1 MKFPNYAFP
10 LLMVVPAL
18 ASAQTIRDM
27 DAHVHG
33 AGSLNIA
40 IERDTI
46 AIELSAPGAD
56 IVGFE
61 HDATSAADRQTVEVA
76 ISDLARPLDLFGLP
90 GSAGCSV
97 EAASVKVEGNAPDGD
112 EDHGAHEADHQEDA
126 HDDHAH
132 GEDDHDDHGGTHSEF
147 HAEYLLACADVSAI
161 DRIEFA
167 YFERFANALEL
178 DVQIVTKTGA
188 QAYEVERDEPVLDL
202 RGMF

>member
-1 MKFPNYAFP
+1 MNFPKYAVP
-10 LLMVVPAL
+10 LLMVMPAL
-18 ASAQTIRDM
+18 APAQVTRDM

-40 IERDTI
+40 MEQNSL
-46 AIELSAPGAD
+46 AIELAAPGAD

-61 HDATSAADRQTVEVA
+61 HSATSKADRQTVEAA

-90 GSAGCSV
+90 DAAGCSV
-97 EAASVKVEGNAPDGD
+97 EAASVEVEGDAHDGD

-132 GEDDHDDHGGTHSEF
+132 GEDDHDDQGGTHSEF

-161 DRIEFA
+161 DSIEFA

-178 DVQIVTKTGA
+178 DVQIVTDTGA

-202 RGMF
+202 RGLF